1 MEAALAETL
10 LCRSEELPEHGVRVV
25 EVGDLEIGVIRQS
38 GSLYAYRNVC
48 PHQGGPVCEGVRIA
62 KVRAELDEHRRF
74 RKHDFDAEDMH
85 IVCPWH
91 GWEFRLE
98 TGEAAGDPSI
108 RLRRYE
114 VVERDGCIY
123 ARL

>member
-1 MEAALAETL
+1 MVETL
-10 LCRSEELPEHGVRVV
+10 LCRTDEVPERSVRIV
-25 EVGDLEIGVIRQS
+25 EVAGREIGVLRH
-38 GSLYAYRNVC
+38 GGRLYAYRNLC

-62 KVRAELDEHRRF
+62 RVTAELDEERRF
-74 RKHDFDAEDMH
+74 LRHDFDADDMH

-114 VVERDGCIY
+114 VIERDGAIY
-123 ARL
+123 AEL